1 MAFDELELK
10 RIKQGVGLFCRKRTP
25 AHLKDKLRLED
36 AVKGHDVVI
45 VERRPQWDNESEWTE
60 TPVAK
65 LKFIR
70 SANKWRLY
78 WMRADMK
85 WHEYPGLSSRYRL
98 DELVQEVDADL
109 MACFLGRGDF
119 VWSDAAMCD
128 YKTCPCYPNG
138 LEPMRSGENQLVS
151 RCQPLGYSR
160 RVLHIDILG
169 S

>member
-10 RIKQGVGLFCRKRTP
+10 RIKQGVGSFSPKHSP
-25 AHLKDKLRLED
+25 AHLKDKLRLEY

-85 WHEYPGLSSRYRL
+85 WHEYQGLSSSHRL
-98 DELVQEVDADL
+98 DDLVQEIDAD
-109 MACFLGRGDF
+109 
-119 VWSDAAMCD
+119 
-128 YKTCPCYPNG
+128 
-138 LEPMRSGENQLVS
+138 
-151 RCQPLGYSR
+151 PLAGFF
-160 RVLHIDILG
+160 G
-169 S
+169 